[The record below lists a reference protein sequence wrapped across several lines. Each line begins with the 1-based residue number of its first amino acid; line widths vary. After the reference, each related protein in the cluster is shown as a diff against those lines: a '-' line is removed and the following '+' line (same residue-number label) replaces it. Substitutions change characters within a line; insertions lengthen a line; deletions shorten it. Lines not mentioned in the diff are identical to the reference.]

1 MSEINVEVEEV
12 EPKEDDSKEEESK
25 EVESLENINCV
36 LNESENNTFYNAD
49 YLLNYFDFDTSD
61 EDEDINLKGID
72 LVNGL
77 VNGLGLADL
86 KTLEDDDTD
95 FDQLSLFNMN
105 GKQLSAIC
113 EYYDF
118 PKRKLKKQEQIEQIL
133 LYESNDVNKN
143 RVSARYKFWDVMNL
157 LKNNKKMKKYIIWP

>member
-1 MSEINVEVEEV
+1 MSEINVDV
-12 EPKEDDSKEEESK
+12 ESK
-25 EVESLENINCV
+25 ENINCV

-61 EDEDINLKGID
+61 EEDDINLKGID

-77 VNGLGLADL
+77 VNGLVIDLENGLAGLTGLGGLGLGKSLDD
-86 KTLEDDDTD
+86 DDDTD
-95 FDQLSLFNMN
+95 LDQLSLFTMN
-105 GKQLSAIC
+105 AIQLSAIC